1 MLLYEIIL
9 DHVPFVVELL
19 LCIEQRKQLQFIQ
32 TVHSIRFI
40 LSKHLLIINKLL
52 LLYEIILDHGL
63 FANGNKC

>member
-9 DHVPFVVELL
+9 DHGPFVVELL

-32 TVHSIRFI
+32 IVHSIWFI
-40 LSKHLLIINKLL
+40 LSKHLLILNKHL